1 VKVRLRFTKLGRIRW
16 ISHRDVAR
24 AWERSLR
31 KAQVPLAYSEGFSP
45 RPRISFGLALP
56 TGAESLAEYLD
67 VDVLE
72 PQQPEGLEERLTVA
86 LPEGMEVT
94 GAAPVGVGEPSLQ
107 HDVVACR
114 WRVEVPDQPGQAEAV
129 ERFLASGSVIMTR
142 QRKGQD
148 VTDDVRPAVLS
159 LALGA
164 DTAGTAVLDAE
175 LATTTRGLRPSEL
188 LGVLGVDAATARIVR
203 THQWIER
210 DGARREPIPAGAT
223 SAPLA
228 GRQAS

>member
-1 VKVRLRFTKLGRIRW
+1 MKTRLRFTKLGRIRW
-16 ISHRDVAR
+16 TSHRDVAR
-24 AWERSLR
+24 IWERALR

-67 VDVLE
+67 VDVLGS
-72 PQQPEGLEERLTVA
+72 QPGAGLAQSLTAA

-114 WRVEVPDQPGQAEAV
+114 WQVEVPEQPGQAEAV
-129 ERFLASGSVIMTR
+129 EGFLASESVIMTR

-164 DTAGTAVLDAE
+164 GAPGAAVLDVE
-175 LATTTRGLRPSEL
+175 LATTSRGLRPSEL
-188 LGVLGVDAATARIVR
+188 LGVLGMDPATARMIR

-210 DGARREPIPAGAT
+210 DGARREPIPAEAT
-223 SAPLA
+223 GAPLA
-228 GRQAS
+228 ERQAS